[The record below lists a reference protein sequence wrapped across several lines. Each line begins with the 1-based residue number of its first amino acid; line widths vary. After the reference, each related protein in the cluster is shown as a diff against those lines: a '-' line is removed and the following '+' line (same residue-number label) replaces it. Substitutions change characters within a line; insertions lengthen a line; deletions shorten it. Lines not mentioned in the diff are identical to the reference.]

1 MSGTPRRCSEM
12 MMKRRRPQRPSLGA
26 FQLGYEAL
34 ELGRFESAAL
44 LTPRPD
50 RVQPNDSEPTR
61 DVDRLRR
68 SEDTIPLFAGPGEA
82 RREDVRNIMV
92 PRNGEEWQT
101 EAFEQLADPFELR
114 PATAV
119 REVARDDE
127 DLGIQPGKQR
137 TQGREW
143 LRLRATPEVEIRDVK
158 NPSGHGRG
166 TIATS

>member
-1 MSGTPRRCSEM
+1 LILLDYFELSALGNGTLVDVATENELDSCGRKALQHQVAPPHGTLMSGTPRRCSEM

-68 SEDTIPLFAGPGEA
+68 SEDTIPLIAGPGEA

-92 PRNGEEWQT
+92 PRNGEEW
-101 EAFEQLADPFELR
+101 
-114 PATAV
+114 
-119 REVARDDE
+119 
-127 DLGIQPGKQR
+127 
-137 TQGREW
+137 
-143 LRLRATPEVEIRDVK
+143 
-158 NPSGHGRG
+158 
-166 TIATS
+166 